1 MPDPVI
7 TSASLDKAAYSP
19 GETMVLTVSG
29 SDPDEEIITV
39 EFKLR
44 TTSGESVPQTLQVTI
59 DELTAEATDSGLRT
73 WTLQGRTGDTFILTA
88 TA

>member
-1 MPDPVI
+1 MDPVI
-7 TSASLDKAAYSP
+7 TAASLNKAAYAP
-19 GETMVLTVSG
+19 GETMVLSVSG
-29 SDPDEEIITV
+29 SDPDEEVITV

-44 TTSGESVPQTLQVTI
+44 TTSGESAPQTLQVTV

-73 WTLQGRTGDTFILTA
+73 WTLQGRTGDTFTLTA